1 MDPTRPEGQ
10 DEAEA
15 GLFRSFPEM
24 IASFSNMRLRAILLC
39 SIALAGVLLTG
50 QFANVKGA
58 GAPAFNNV
66 VIILMENNGY
76 CDVMTT
82 CGGTGSYETQLAQT
96 YGIAGNCQSDSSCST
111 GGYTAISHPSEGN
124 YISLIGGDN
133 FGHTNDGYCC
143 FGINSPNII
152 DRVEAAGLSW
162 QAWAEDASGS
172 GTCNFNPP
180 RAADHFAFLTFSDMN
195 TASRC
200 SHFLS
205 TGSSSDTEF
214 LAALNGPSPANFIWL
229 TPNDNNNGHDTGV
242 SGGDGYLNSLVPN
255 ILTSNMFKNS
265 KAALFI
271 VYDEGNSNYPN
282 DYLYASWSGPVVKK
296 AYVGSGT
303 YSHYS
308 FLSTLETVWGLQ
320 SLTSNDGGAPAMTEF
335 FTGFSG
341 GGTGALQSSFT
352 YAPTTPQS
360 GQTIMFTGSASG
372 GTAPY
377 TYAWDFGDGTT
388 SSGATA
394 THSYSKTGNTT
405 VTMTATD
412 SAGQTGTTTT
422 TFSIASP
429 GGSCTLCGI
438 PGLSTSTWLLL
449 LGGILGVVAALLL
462 HAIST
467 RSSLSRARKRLIRS
481 RQS

>member
-1 MDPTRPEGQ
+1 ML
-10 DEAEA
+10 AY
-15 GLFRSFPEM
+15 
-24 IASFSNMRLRAILLC
+24 FSKKRLRAILLC
-39 SIALAGVLLTG
+39 SIALAGVLLAG

-82 CGGTGSYETQLAQT
+82 CGGSGTYETQLAQT
-96 YGIAGNCQSDSSCST
+96 YTIAGDCQSDSACST
-111 GGYTAISHPSEGN
+111 GGYTGTSHPSEGN
-124 YISLIGGDN
+124 YISLIGGSN

-152 DRVEAAGLSW
+152 DRVESAGLTW
-162 QAWAEDASGS
+162 QGWAEDASGS

-180 RAADHFAFLTFSDMN
+180 RGADHFAFLTFSDMN
-195 TASRC
+195 TGSRC

-205 TGSSSDTEF
+205 TGSSTDTEF
-214 LAALNGPSPANFIWL
+214 LSALNGPSPANFIWL

-242 SGGDGYLNSLVPN
+242 SGGDNYLGSLVPS
-255 ILTSNMFKNS
+255 ILGSNLFKSS

-271 VYDEGNSNYPN
+271 VYDEGNSDYPN
-282 DYLYASWSGPVVKK
+282 DYLFASWSGPVAKK
-296 AYVGSGT
+296 AYIGGGN

-320 SLTSNDGGAPAMTEF
+320 SLTSNDAGAAAMMEF

-341 GGTGALQSSFT
+341 GGTGTLQSNFT
-352 YAPTTPQS
+352 FTPTTAQS
-360 GQTIMFTGSASG
+360 GQTITFTGSASG

-377 TYAWDFGDGTT
+377 TYAWEFGDGTT
-388 SSGATA
+388 GSGATA
-394 THSYSKTGNTT
+394 THSYSMTGNTT

-412 SAGQTGTTTT
+412 SGGQTGTTTAIVPIT
-422 TFSIASP
+422 SSSGP
-429 GGSCTLCGI
+429 CPLCGL
-438 PGLSTSTWLLL
+438 PALSTSTWLLL

-462 HAIST
+462 HGIST
-467 RSSLSRARKRLIRS
+467 RSSLNRVRKRLVQS
-481 RQS
+481 RQF